1 LLVGLW
7 LVVCAAQRL
16 ARIMNINSLISIRES
31 NQSRVQDLRNIE
43 VAMVEEK
50 GSVGMDEKEV

>member
-1 LLVGLW
+1 
-7 LVVCAAQRL
+7 
-16 ARIMNINSLISIRES
+16 MNINSLISIKES